1 VAVGD
6 FNGDGIPDLA
16 VTGDGVMILLGNGDS
31 TFQPPV
37 SYPAGYGAIA
47 VGDFNGDGILD
58 LAVADYGDGLTN
70 PGNTV
75 FILLGNGDGTFQA
88 AVGYQVGFSPTAVA
102 VADFNGDGK
111 LDLAVTNAGTECCPG
126 GSVSILLGNGDGS
139 FQPQVLYKVGAGP
152 TSVAVGDFNGDGKPD
167 LVVTNRGNDLGNIS
181 VLLNHGDGTFAP
193 QVTYAAGD
201 HPASVAV
208 GDFNADGKLDL
219 AVADSSSNTVSILLG
234 DGNGVFQ
241 PAVDYPIGSSGIFI
255 IAGDFNGDGKLDLA
269 VTNSAFSISVLP
281 GNGDGTFQP
290 QAAYATGNT
299 PAGVASGDF
308 NGNGKT
314 DLVVANS
321 KSSNISILTNTSH

>member
-1 VAVGD
+1 
-6 FNGDGIPDLA
+6 
-16 VTGDGVMILLGNGDS
+16 
-31 TFQPPV
+31 
-37 SYPAGYGAIA
+37 
-47 VGDFNGDGILD
+47 
-58 LAVADYGDGLTN
+58 
-70 PGNTV
+70 
-75 FILLGNGDGTFQA
+75 
-88 AVGYQVGFSPTAVA
+88 
-102 VADFNGDGK
+102 
-111 LDLAVTNAGTECCPG
+111 
-126 GSVSILLGNGDGS
+126 
-139 FQPQVLYKVGAGP
+139 
-152 TSVAVGDFNGDGKPD
+152 
-167 LVVTNRGNDLGNIS
+167 
-181 VLLNHGDGTFAP
+181 
-193 QVTYAAGD
+193 
-201 HPASVAV
+201 
-208 GDFNADGKLDL
+208 L